1 MLSFLLIMTVFEH
14 QIFEKFYDFNLQ
26 PISIMSTLHA
36 ANYAEQSMNCTF
48 DVKMYM
54 HIAQYIK
61 QYNHEIFFSLHTF

>member
-1 MLSFLLIMTVFEH
+1 MTVFEH

-54 HIAQYIK
+54 HNTLSNIIMKSFFHYILS
-61 QYNHEIFFSLHTF
+61 NFCS

>member
-1 MLSFLLIMTVFEH
+1 MFSFLLIMTVFEH

-48 DVKMYM
+48 DVKM